1 MADTVALEL
10 VSPEKLLMSE
20 EVELAIL
27 PGSEGDLGVQPGH
40 SPVIATVRPGTIAV
54 FKGGSVEKRI
64 FVAGGFLEIT
74 PERATVLA
82 ETAIPVEEIDQA
94 AAQQEISDLQD
105 DVKVAKDDAERA
117 RAEAALLVAEAKLEA
132 AQSPAYA

>member
-40 SPVIATVRPGTIAV
+40 SPVIATVRPGTISV
-54 FKGGSVEKRI
+54 FKGSTVEKRI

-74 PERATVLA
+74 PERCTVLA
-82 ETAIPVEEIDQA
+82 ETAIAVEDIDQA
-94 AAQQEISDLQD
+94 ATKQEISDLQD

-117 RAEAALLVAEAKLEA
+117 RAEAALAVAEAKLDA
-132 AQSPAYA
+132 AVSPAYA

>member
-54 FKGGSVEKRI
+54 FKGNTVEKRI

-74 PERATVLA
+74 PERCTVLA
-82 ETAIPVEEIDQA
+82 ETAIAVEDIDQTA
-94 AAQQEISDLQD
+94 AKQEIADLQD
-105 DVKVAKDDAERA
+105 DVKVAKDDAARA
-117 RAEAALLVAEAKLEA
+117 KAEAALAVAEAKLEA
-132 AQSPAYA
+132 AVSPAYA